1 MKDRVTVL
9 PVAEVDVALTK
20 YLEQNNW
27 GQVSFLAMNVG
38 LS

>member
-20 YLEQNNW
+20 YLEQNKW
-27 GQVSFLAMNVG
+27 GQVWGRSHFLR
-38 LS
+38 